1 MAGVRR
7 SWLPAAGVVA
17 ALALTLVV
25 GTLPAGARAGAG
37 AGAEPRPAAVGDVAL
52 YQPLQDALVAAAA
65 TADDESGII
74 TFGCV
79 IDRSNGTVI
88 AQTDNSGDEVSS
100 ESLVKT
106 VIAAYYLVQRGGV
119 LSGDG
124 NERMHQMIAA
134 SDDDLASAYWSDAA
148 VPTIAERYHLS
159 TVRNYEPDPGMWG
172 KTQIS
177 ACGMAGFL
185 YQASRDPLVGPW
197 LVSAMQDSADNGSDG
212 FNQNFGF
219 NTVAGAASKQGWGVS
234 DGLNELAG
242 RPNIHTMGLTDRY
255 AAVVLQSGPTGV
267 YQAMRPYSTATVEK
281 LLAVDPP
288 PAAKDA
294 KAWWDG
300 GLGS

>member
-1 MAGVRR
+1 MRRRR
-7 SWLPAAGVVA
+7 SRGVLTVAVTTA
-17 ALALTLVV
+17 ALGLVGPLSALASSASATVSAFPGV
-25 GTLPAGARAGAG
+25 T
-37 AGAEPRPAAVGDVAL
+37 AVGDVAL
-52 YQPLQDALVAAAA
+52 YQPLQDALLAAAA
-65 TADDESGII
+65 TANDESGII

-79 IDRSNGTVI
+79 LDRSNGTVI

-100 ESLVKT
+100 ESLVKA

-124 NERMHQMIAA
+124 NERLHQMIAA
-134 SDDDLASAYWSDAA
+134 SDDDLASAYWNDAA
-148 VPTIAERYHLS
+148 VPTIAERYHLA
-159 TVRNYEPDPGMWG
+159 TLRNYEPDPGMWG

-267 YQAMRPYSTATVEK
+267 YQAMRPYSTATVKK

-288 PAAKDA
+288 PAAKA
-294 KAWWDG
+294 GKSWWDG
-300 GLGS
+300 ALGS